1 MKNRKPEMSE
11 NDGRDILAHRLIEFQ
26 KNTTRYLGPKICMSM
41 ESLRSSALNAMD
53 REAFGSELGGRK
65 KTVICRYWF
74 LAELTTPIAGDGH
87 A

>member
-1 MKNRKPEMSE
+1 MKNRKTEMSE

-53 REAFGSELGGRK
+53 REAFGSEPGGRK
-65 KTVICRYWF
+65 KTVVCRSWF
-74 LAELTTPIAGDGH
+74 LAELTTPIAGDSR